1 MLNFGHGLAVQRLMS
16 RVADSSVVLGSSGI
30 LSLNSLESIQ
40 SQRLEKVKF
49 YLLGIVEVSGMF
61 EISLL
66 SRALSDLQST
76 EVILSKSFTVGG
88 SELVLGRRCYSFVEF
103 AVDGSASS
111 LSETL
116 GIDVLRLNLGNVA

>member
-1 MLNFGHGLAVQRLMS
+1 MLNFGHGLAVQRSMS
-16 RVADSSVVLGSSGI
+16 RVSDSSVVLGSSGI

-66 SRALSDLQST
+66 SRALSNLQST

-88 SELVLGRRCYSFVEF
+88 SELVLGRRADSFVEF

-116 GIDVLRLNLGNVA
+116 GIDVLGLNLGNVA

>member
-16 RVADSSVVLGSSGI
+16 RVSDSSVVLGSSGI

-66 SRALSDLQST
+66 SRALSNLQST

-88 SELVLGRRCYSFVEF
+88 SELVLGRRADSFVEF

>member
-66 SRALSDLQST
+66 SRALSNLQST
-76 EVILSKSFTVGG
+76 EVILSESFTVGG
-88 SELVLGRRCYSFVEF
+88 SELVLGRRCDSFVEF

>member
-16 RVADSSVVLGSSGI
+16 RVSDSSVVLGSSGI

-40 SQRLEKVKF
+40 SQRLEKDKF

-66 SRALSDLQST
+66 SRALSNLQST

-88 SELVLGRRCYSFVEF
+88 SELVLGRRADSFVEF

>member
-16 RVADSSVVLGSSGI
+16 RVSDSSVVLGSSGI
-30 LSLNSLESIQ
+30 LSLNSLE
-40 SQRLEKVKF
+40 F
-49 YLLGIVEVSGMF
+49 GIVEVSGMF

-66 SRALSDLQST
+66 SRALSNLQST

-88 SELVLGRRCYSFVEF
+88 SELVLGRRADSFVEF

>member
-88 SELVLGRRCYSFVEF
+88 SELVLGRRCDSFVEF